1 MPKNRHRNSSVNNW
15 APIGIVT
22 KNAIEQFENNIVNQ
36 ENYLEKSGVLEKNN
50 NNIVKGFK

>member
-36 ENYLEKSGVLEKNN
+36 ENYLEKSGVLEKKNN
-50 NNIVKGFK
+50 MVKGFK